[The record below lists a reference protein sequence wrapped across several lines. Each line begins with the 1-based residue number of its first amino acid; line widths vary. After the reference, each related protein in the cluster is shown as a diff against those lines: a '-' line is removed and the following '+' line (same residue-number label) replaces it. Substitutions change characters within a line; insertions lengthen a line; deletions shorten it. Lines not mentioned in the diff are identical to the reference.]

1 MITQQADLSAC
12 FHLWTNTMKKSLV
25 AVGVIV
31 ALGVVWTGG
40 SWYTGKQLEGRI
52 ADMVAQANA
61 QLASNAPEAGLQ
73 LAYQNYQR
81 GVFSS
86 QLQMVVKPA
95 DGAKSSWLKP
105 GQTVVL
111 DENVSHGPF
120 PLASLKHFN
129 LAPAMATVD
138 TVLVKNEASQH
149 LFDIAKGQS
158 PFDIST
164 RISYSGDT
172 RSDISLKAL
181 NYEKGEEK
189 VAFSGGEFELN
200 ADQQGNVFSLSGNA
214 ESGLVHAV
222 NEYNQKVQLTFNN
235 LKTEG
240 SSKLTS
246 FNERIGSQKMTLD
259 KVAIAVEGKE
269 LAVMEGTTID
279 GNADLSKDGKTIDST
294 LNYTLNSLK
303 LQGQDMGSGKLAL
316 KVGQIDGQAWHQFS
330 QQYNGQ
336 VQALLGQPDVMQNPE
351 VYQQK
356 VTEAF
361 FGALPLLLKGEP
373 VVTIAPLSWKNGKG
387 ETTFNLSL
395 FLKDPSQVTTA
406 PQTLAQEVDRS
417 VKSLDSKL
425 VIPMDMATEFMTQV
439 ARLEGYQQADAEKLA
454 SQQVKG
460 LAAMG
465 QMFRITTQQD
475 NNIQA
480 SLQYA
485 NGQVTLNGDKMPLA
499 DFVGMFG
506 VPDIAVPAP
515 QNDAAPAQQGQTAP
529 QPPADFPETPSD
541 SPD

>member
-1 MITQQADLSAC
+1 
-12 FHLWTNTMKKSLV
+12 MKKSLV

-105 GQTVVL
+105 GQTIVL

-214 ESGLVHAV
+214 ESGLVNAV

-240 SSKLTS
+240 NSKLTS

-259 KVAIAVEGKE
+259 KVSIAVEGKE

-303 LQGQDMGSGKLAL
+303 LQGQEMGSGKLAL

-395 FLKDPSQVTTA
+395 FLKDPSQATTA

-439 ARLEGYQQADAEKLA
+439 ARLEGYQQAEAEKLA

-515 QNDAAPAQQGQTAP
+515 QGDAAPAPQSDAAPAQQGQSA

>member
-1 MITQQADLSAC
+1 MIPPV
-12 FHLWTNTMKKSLV
+12 FILWTNAMKKSLV

-40 SWYTGKQLEGRI
+40 SWYTGKQLEGRL
-52 ADMVAQANA
+52 AEMVAQANA
-61 QLASNAPEAGLQ
+61 QLATTAPEAGIQ

-86 QLQMVVKPA
+86 HLQMVVKPA

-120 PLASLKHFN
+120 PLASLKSFN
-129 LAPAMATVD
+129 LAPAMATVNS
-138 TVLVKNEASQH
+138 TLVNNDATKQ
-149 LFDIAKGQS
+149 LFELAKGQS

-172 RSDISLKAL
+172 HSNINLKPL

-189 VAFSGGEFELN
+189 VAFSGGEFKLD
-200 ADQQGNVFSLSGNA
+200 ADREGNVFSLNGNV
-214 ESGLVHAV
+214 ESGVINAV

-240 SSKLTS
+240 DSKLTR
-246 FNERIGSQKMTLD
+246 FAERIGNQKMTLD
-259 KVAIAVEGKE
+259 KLAISVEGKE
-269 LAVMEGTTID
+269 LALLD
-279 GNADLSKDGKTIDST
+279 GVSFDGKSSLSKDGKSIDAS
-294 LNYTLNSLK
+294 LDYALDSLK
-303 LQGQDMGSGKLAL
+303 LQGQDMGSSKLAL
-316 KVGQIDGQAWHQFS
+316 KIGQIDGQAWHQFS
-330 QQYNGQ
+330 QQYNGE
-336 VQALLGQPDVMQNPE
+336 VQALLAEPGVMDNPQ

-361 FGALPLLLKGEP
+361 FSALPLLLKGEP
-373 VVTIAPLSWKNGKG
+373 VITVAPLSWKNSKG
-387 ETTFNLSL
+387 ETAFNLSL
-395 FLKDPSQVTTA
+395 FLKDPSQATVA

-475 NNIQA
+475 NNIQT

-485 NGQVTLNGDKMPLA
+485 NGQVTLNGQKMPLA

-506 VPDIAVPAP
+506 VPDMAIPAP
-515 QNDAAPAQQGQTAP
+515 QGDASPTEPPADQPAAPADNAQ
-529 QPPADFPETPSD
+529 
-541 SPD
+541 

>member
-1 MITQQADLSAC
+1 
-12 FHLWTNTMKKSLV
+12 MKKSLV
-25 AVGVIV
+25 AVGIIV

-40 SWYTGKQLEGRI
+40 SWYTGKQLEGRLT
-52 ADMVAQANA
+52 DMVAQANA
-61 QLASNAPEAGLQ
+61 QLASTAPEAGIQ

-86 QLQMVVKPA
+86 HLQMVVKPV

-105 GQTVVL
+105 GQTIVL

-120 PLASLKHFN
+120 PLASLKTFN
-129 LAPAMATVD
+129 LAPAMATVESK
-138 TVLVKNEASQH
+138 LVNNEASKQ
-149 LFDIAKGQS
+149 LFELAKGQS

-164 RISYSGDT
+164 RISYAGDT
-172 RSDISLKAL
+172 RSDISLKPL

-189 VAFSGGEFELN
+189 VAFSGGEFQLD
-200 ADQQGNVFSLSGNA
+200 ADRDGNA
-214 ESGLVHAV
+214 FALNGDMESGVINAV
-222 NEYNQKVQLTFNN
+222 NEYNQKVQVTFNN
-235 LKTEG
+235 LKTSG
-240 SSKLTS
+240 DSKLTS
-246 FNERIGSQKMTLD
+246 FAERIGNQKVTLD
-259 KVAIAVEGKE
+259 KMAISVEGKE
-269 LAVMEGTTID
+269 LALLDGMTID
-279 GNADLSKDGKTIDST
+279 GKSNLSKDGKTIDAT
-294 LNYTLNSLK
+294 LDYALNSLK
-303 LQGQDMGSGKLAL
+303 LQGQDMGSSKLAL
-316 KVGQIDGQAWHQFS
+316 KIGQIDGQAWHQFS

-336 VQALLGQPDVMQNPE
+336 VQALLAQPGVMDNPE

-373 VVTIAPLSWKNGKG
+373 VITVAPLSWKNSKG

-395 FLKDPSQVTTA
+395 FLKDPSQATIA

-475 NNIQA
+475 NNIQS
-480 SLQYA
+480 SLQYS
-485 NGQVTLNGDKMPLA
+485 NGQVSLNGKKMPLA

-506 VPDIAVPAP
+506 VPDVAIPAPQSDAPSTAPQGQVVPAP
-515 QNDAAPAQQGQTAP
+515 EDAAPAIAP
-529 QPPADFPETPSD
+529 N
-541 SPD
+541 

>member
-1 MITQQADLSAC
+1 
-12 FHLWTNTMKKSLV
+12 MKKSQI

-52 ADMVAQANA
+52 ADMVTQANA
-61 QLASNAPEAGLQ
+61 QMASTAPEAGIQ
-73 LAYQNYQR
+73 LAYQDYQR

-86 QLQMVVKPA
+86 HLQMVVKPA

-111 DENVSHGPF
+111 DEKVSHGPF
-120 PLASLKHFN
+120 PLASLKTFN
-129 LAPAMATVD
+129 LAPAMATVE
-138 TVLVKNEASQH
+138 TVLVNNEASKP
-149 LFDIAKGQS
+149 LFDLAKGQS

-172 RSDISLKAL
+172 RSDIALKPL
-181 NYEKGEEK
+181 NYEKGDEK
-189 VAFSGGEFELN
+189 VAFSGGEFQLD
-200 ADQQGNVFSLSGNA
+200 ADQQGNVFALTGEA
-214 ESGLVHAV
+214 ESGVINAV

-240 SSKLTS
+240 NSKLAS
-246 FNERIGSQKMTLD
+246 FNERVGSQKLTLD
-259 KVAIAVEGKE
+259 KLAIAVEGKE
-269 LAVMEGTTID
+269 LAVMEGTTFD
-279 GNADLSKDGKTIDST
+279 AKADLSKDGKTIDSS
-294 LNYTLNSLK
+294 LDYTLNSLK
-303 LQGQDMGSGKLAL
+303 LQGQDLGSGKLAL

-336 VQALLGQPDVMQNPE
+336 VQALLAQPDIMQDPAL
-351 VYQQK
+351 YQQK

-361 FGALPLLLKGEP
+361 LAAAPLLLKGEP
-373 VVTIAPLSWKNGKG
+373 VITVAPLSWKNSKG
-387 ETTFNLSL
+387 ESSFNLSL
-395 FLKDPSQVTTA
+395 FLKDPAAASGE
-406 PQTLAQEVDRS
+406 PKTLADEIDRS

-425 VIPMDMATEFMTQV
+425 VIPMDMATELMTQV

-480 SLQYA
+480 SLQYS

-499 DFVGMFG
+499 DFAGMFG
-506 VPDIAVPAP
+506 VPDIAVPVPQGEPAP
-515 QNDAAPAQQGQTAP
+515 EQPQVAPLQPEDAPN
-529 QPPADFPETPSD
+529 
-541 SPD
+541 

>member
-1 MITQQADLSAC
+1 
-12 FHLWTNTMKKSLV
+12 MKKTQV

-31 ALGVVWTGG
+31 ALGVIWTGG
-40 SWYTGKQLEGRI
+40 AWFTGKQLEGRF

-61 QLASNAPEAGLQ
+61 QLKSNAPEAGIE
-73 LAYQNYQR
+73 LAYQDYQR

-86 QLQMVVKPA
+86 HLQMVVKPA
-95 DGAKSSWLKP
+95 AGATSSWLKP

-111 DENVSHGPF
+111 DEKVSHGPF
-120 PLASLKHFN
+120 PLASLKKFN
-129 LAPAMATVD
+129 LIPSMATVE
-138 TVLVKNEASQH
+138 TVLVNNEASKP
-149 LFDIAKGQS
+149 LFDLAKGQS
-158 PFDIST
+158 PFNIST

-172 RSDISLKAL
+172 HSDIALKPL
-181 NYEKGEEK
+181 NYENGEEK
-189 VAFSGGEFELN
+189 VAFSGGNFELE
-200 ADQQGNVFSLSGNA
+200 ADQQGNVFALTGEA
-214 ESGLVHAV
+214 QSGLIDAV

-240 SSKLTS
+240 NSKLTS
-246 FNERIGSQKMTLD
+246 FNERIGSQKLSLD
-259 KVAIAVEGKE
+259 KVSISVAGKE
-269 LAVMEGTTID
+269 LAVMEGTSID
-279 GNADLSKDGKTIDST
+279 GKADLSKDGKKIDSS
-294 LNYTLNSLK
+294 LDYTLNNLK

-316 KVGQIDGQAWHQFS
+316 KIGQIDGQAWHQFS
-330 QQYNGQ
+330 QKYNGQ
-336 VQALLGQPDVMQNPE
+336 VQALLGQPEVMQNPE

-361 FGALPLLLKGEP
+361 LKAAPLLLKGEP
-373 VVTIAPLSWKNGKG
+373 VVTVAPLSWKNSKG

-395 FLKDPSQVTTA
+395 FLKDPAAVTA
-406 PQTLAQEVDRS
+406 PAQTLAEEIDRG
-417 VKSLDSKL
+417 VKSLDGKL
-425 VIPMDMATEFMTQV
+425 VIPMDMATEFMTQI

-499 DFVGMFG
+499 DFAGMFG
-506 VPDIAVPAP
+506 MPDAAIPVPQGDTAPVPQEEAAP
-515 QNDAAPAQQGQTAP
+515 QAPAN
-529 QPPADFPETPSD
+529 
-541 SPD
+541 